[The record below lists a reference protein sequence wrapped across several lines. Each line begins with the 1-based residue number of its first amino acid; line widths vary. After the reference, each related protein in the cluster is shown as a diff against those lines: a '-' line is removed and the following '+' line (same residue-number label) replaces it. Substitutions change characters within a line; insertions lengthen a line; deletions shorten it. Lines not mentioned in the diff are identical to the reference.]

1 MIGNRLRMLR
11 EARNMPM
18 KAVAED
24 LQMPYTT
31 YRNYENSRCEPNLEV
46 LIKFALYYSISIDWL
61 LGYTPPNKN
70 NPPPDKWEAMRERLE
85 LLDTKALEELDSF
98 MDFLIWKY
106 KDNH

>member
-11 EARNMPM
+11 EARNISM
-18 KAVAED
+18 KEAAQALE
-24 LQMPYTT
+24 LPYTT
-31 YRNYENSRCEPNLEV
+31 YVNYERNVCQPNNEV
-46 LIKFALYYSISIDWL
+46 LVKMALYFSISIDWL

-70 NPPPDKWEAMRERLE
+70 NPPPDKWEVMRERLK

-98 MDFLIWKY
+98 MDFLLWKY